1 MENENFDPNLPHVE
15 PEPETDKEK
24 KKKNIIKYVI
34 NISIVLIITVIA
46 LIISLWGDKFTAA
59 VDNLKSADWRWLLGI
74 LGVMA
79 ASMAVKGFI
88 IFCFSRLNVRKY
100 HYHQA
105 LAADQ
110 IDIFYSAV
118 TPGSTG
124 GQVMVSYTL
133 SKQGIA
139 VSSAV
144 SMVAMMSILYQVVLV
159 GYGILAFAI
168 KANYILTLPGLD
180 IKLGDL
186 TINLPMIALT
196 LIGFFMNTL
205 FIAAIFLM
213 AYWRKFHQFILGP
226 CISLLNKIHLCK
238 NPDKTRESL
247 RITVENFKLE
257 FRRLLTNIPFT
268 VLAVVLYFVFFT
280 VRFSIPYF
288 CGIALNNQSTVAN
301 FWDAVLLSNYHQMV
315 TSMIPIPGSAGVSEL
330 FFATLFVSNSADT
343 SFFVKYA
350 ADGSFDLA
358 ASKGL
363 CSAAMLL
370 WRTVTFTLPLIIS
383 GIVTAFYKPNKN
395 SKSLGQE
402 VPDMPTR
409 QTFLTMQAETYLE
422 RQQDTQTLIHS
433 RQLSKEAIMKKLR
446 SKKKEEYIP
455 KEDEIMS
462 IDIGESKEKKK
473 HWWNKKKD

>member
-24 KKKNIIKYVI
+24 KKKNAVKYII
-34 NISIVLIITVIA
+34 NISLVLIITVIA
-46 LIISLWGDKFTAA
+46 LVVSLWGDKFQAA
-59 VDNLKSADWRWLLGI
+59 VDNLKSADWKWLLVTLAI
-74 LGVMA
+74 MA
-79 ASMAVKGFI
+79 SSVLVKALI
-88 IFCFSRLNVRKY
+88 DFCFARLNVRKY

-105 LAADQ
+105 LAVDE
-110 IDIFYSAV
+110 IDTFYAAV
-118 TPGSTG
+118 TPGATG
-124 GQVMVSYTL
+124 GQVMVSYTFA
-133 SKQGIA
+133 KQGVP

-144 SMVAMMSILYQVVLV
+144 SVVAMMSILYQVVLV

-180 IKLGDL
+180 IKLGDF

-196 LIGFFMNTL
+196 LIGFFMNTF

-226 CISLLNKIHLCK
+226 CVSFLNKIHILK

-268 VLAVVLYFVFFT
+268 ILAIVLFIVFFT

-288 CGIALNNQSTVAN
+288 CGLALNNQSPVAN

-330 FFATLFVSNSADT
+330 FFSTLFVSNSADT

-350 ADGSFDLA
+350 ADGSFDIT

-370 WRTVTFTLPLIIS
+370 WRTVTFTLPLIIA
-383 GIVTAFYKPNKN
+383 GIVTAFYKPSKN
-395 SKSLGQE
+395 AKSYAQE
-402 VPDMPTR
+402 IPEMPTR
-409 QTFLTMQAETYLE
+409 QTFLTMQEETYLE
-422 RQQDTQTLIHS
+422 RQRDAETLIET
-433 RQLSKEAIMKKLR
+433 RRLSKEAIMKKLK
-446 SKKKEEYIP
+446 SHKKEENIP
-455 KEDEIMS
+455 LEDEIMS
-462 IDIGESKEKKK
+462 IDIGEEEKPKK
-473 HWWNKKKD
+473 HWWNKKK